1 MLKEERQRLILETLH
16 SQGKVLASTLS
27 ELLNVSEDTIRRDLK
42 ELAESGILQRVHGGA
57 MLRLPAMAYRERR
70 DQATTAKIEIA
81 RAAIQLIR
89 NGQVIIMDGGTT
101 TLQVAQS
108 LPHTLNA
115 TIVTNS
121 PPVALVLAELPAV
134 NVIMVGGLLYKRS
147 LVSVGVAAVE
157 GLRSVRAD
165 LCFLGICSLHP
176 EVGIS
181 VPEREELYTK
191 RAMIASSA
199 EVVALASAEKLYTV
213 APYVVGPL
221 KDLTHLVTESTVSPE
236 QLAPYAHAGITIIQ
250 SQPWK

>member
-27 ELLNVSEDTIRRDLK
+27 EILNVSEDTIRRDLK

-81 RAAIQLIR
+81 RAAIQLIH

-108 LPHTLNA
+108 LPHTLSA

-121 PPVALVLAELPAV
+121 PPVALALAELPAV

-147 LVSVGVAAVE
+147 LVSVGVEAVE

-236 QLAPYAHAGITIIQ
+236 QLAPYAQAGITIIQ
-250 SQPWK
+250 SQPLK